1 MQRTDTTI
9 TAADGETI
17 ELTSWLPDGE
27 PSLIVH
33 VMHGA
38 SEHLERYAR
47 IAGVLVASGY
57 GVYAHDHHGHG
68 RTAARSGSFGRRRR
82 GGWEM
87 IIADAH
93 AVTEHVRAR
102 HPSARLVLFGHSMGS
117 FIAQGYVERWGS
129 ELSGVVYSGSSHG
142 LEGGA
147 DLVPILDQMAETA
160 PDAPSELFAAIFA
173 GFNAP
178 FADECTTG
186 FEWLSRDQR
195 QVAAYVA
202 DPWCGTG
209 NPLSN
214 GFVADMIRGML
225 ATWDPAAEEVVTKDL
240 PTLVIAGD
248 HDPVGGNGESV
259 RALVARYEELGIGP
273 VTLHLYPGARHELLN
288 ETNAAD
294 VDTDLLAWLA
304 TV

>member
-1 MQRTDTTI
+1 MQRSDTTI
-9 TAADGETI
+9 TAADGERI
-17 ELTSWLPDGE
+17 EITSWLPDGE
-27 PSLIVH
+27 PTLIVQ

-47 IAGVLVASGY
+47 IATVLVEHGY

-68 RTAARSGSFGRRRR
+68 RTAAADGSFGQRRR

-93 AVTEHVRAR
+93 AVTEHVRAA
-102 HPSARLVLFGHSMGS
+102 HPGARLVLFGHSMGS
-117 FIAQGYVERWGS
+117 FIAQGYVQRWGS

-147 DLVPILDQMAETA
+147 DLVPILDQMAEAA
-160 PDAPSELFAAIFA
+160 PGAPSELFAAMFG
-173 GFNAP
+173 GFNAA
-178 FADECTTG
+178 FAGDGGTG
-186 FEWLSRDQR
+186 FEWLSRDQH

-202 DPWCGTG
+202 DPWCGAG
-209 NPLSN
+209 VPLSN

-240 PTLVIAGD
+240 PTLIIAGEA
-248 HDPVGGNGESV
+248 DPVGGNGAGV
-259 RALVARYEELGIGP
+259 RALADRYLELGVGP
-273 VTLHLYPGARHELLN
+273 VTVHLYPEARHELLN
-288 ETNAAD
+288 ETNSAD
-294 VDTDLLAWLA
+294 VDRDLIAWLA